1 MKKQDI
7 QDLMMGAAVVA
18 VGFILYKQFKSPAAG
33 VGAAGG
39 AVAGT
44 IVGGQVGSSYD
55 PMLGAPYNPETVAG
69 RMGLADLWAGINNTS
84 WLGGGKDYLS
94 TISSP
99 LLGGSQPD
107 SIVVKGWWN

>member
-7 QDLMMGAAVVA
+7 QGLVMGAAVVA
-18 VGFILYKQFKSPAAG
+18 VGFILYKQFKKPAATA
-33 VGAAGG
+33 AAGSG
-39 AVAGT
+39 LAPLVNN
-44 IVGGQVGSSYD
+44 QVTNLYD
-55 PMLGAPYNPETVAG
+55 PTMGAPYNQETVAG
-69 RMGLADLWAGINNTS
+69 RMGLADLWTGISNNS

-99 LLGGSQPD
+99 MVGGTQPD